1 MYLTPWKAFFPSP
14 SNLPNDGDASTET
27 LSNHQSTNPCF
38 QTKYGGQN
46 LSLQKNC
53 FESKRENVN
62 PTNVS
67 IEQLDYKTT
76 NLYQLTHH

>member
-1 MYLTPWKAFFPSP
+1 MMVMLAQKLYLI
-14 SNLPNDGDASTET
+14 
-27 LSNHQSTNPCF
+27 TNQ
-38 QTKYGGQN
+38 QTHVFKQKYGGQN